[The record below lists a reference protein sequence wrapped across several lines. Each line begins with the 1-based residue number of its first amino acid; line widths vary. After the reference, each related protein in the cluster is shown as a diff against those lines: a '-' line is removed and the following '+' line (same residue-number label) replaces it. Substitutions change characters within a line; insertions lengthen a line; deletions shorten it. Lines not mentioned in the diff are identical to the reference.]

1 MTYEATEKI
10 LFAADGFGKFG
21 ALDVEEEWANEARRY
36 YIGIVGNMV
45 PRYRRF

>member
-21 ALDVEEEWANEARRY
+21 ALDVEEEWANEAAAT
-36 YIGIVGNMV
+36 ISVLSENMV